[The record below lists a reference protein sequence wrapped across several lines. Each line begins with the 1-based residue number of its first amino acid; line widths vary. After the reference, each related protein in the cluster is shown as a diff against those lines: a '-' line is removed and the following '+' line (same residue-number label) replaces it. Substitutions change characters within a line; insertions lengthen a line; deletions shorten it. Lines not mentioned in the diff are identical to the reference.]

1 MELASFDPGPGG
13 LSTTES
19 NSPQSRSLSHLIL
32 ESVTGDAAGM
42 FDNRPD
48 LKGKGFKMVAL
59 LRGKHRPRG
68 EDSMC
73 GAFLKLS
80 DMKQLV
86 EETATAY
93 FQRNRSLCTELVECK
108 IPLPPTLLSM
118 FAVRGLSDQF
128 LSVRNHFTMNPGL
141 FASMELSAIETF
153 TEVHANSAR
162 MLGTGAPDQPATYA
176 AAAAAAAALTDTP
189 PSTETAALV

>member
-1 MELASFDPGPGG
+1 MPTSTSGSTAESLERAVKSRVAEEIAKQAAAPKCPGASPHYRIKPVFSGTRSAFLDYNHHLIQAMELASFDPGPGG

-19 NSPQSRSLSHLIL
+19 NSTQSRNLRHLIL

-48 LKGKGFKMVAL
+48 LKGKGFEMVAL
-59 LRGKHRPRG
+59 LRGKFSPRG
-68 EDSMC
+68 EDSMY

-128 LSVRNHFTMNPGL
+128 LS
-141 FASMELSAIETF
+141 
-153 TEVHANSAR
+153 
-162 MLGTGAPDQPATYA
+162 
-176 AAAAAAAALTDTP
+176 
-189 PSTETAALV
+189 